1 MITDCIFTSVMD
13 SILNN
18 TKHFMK
24 IAFTGLN
31 MKNKNKFKHEL
42 KKKGFVVEFFDSLE
56 DAKEWLLP

>member
-1 MITDCIFTSVMD
+1 MD